1 MSFLVPIR
9 SSLPL
14 DGGGKYK
21 KGNLGRRNTADWLV
35 RFHQIVHHLFFSPSS
50 LVFLMAADSSP
61 PPFPPTNRKYTCA
74 LCNIQEAGWIHT
86 GAVYPTKRQIRRNQ
100 KEKPKKKNEENFLL
114 LKCERCRLFSL
125 FAFRIFYDLLRTT
138 PCRSKINDAKG
149 GKDSSTLEKKK
160 KKYRKNAKKDVGST
174 RFHGSSSYIT
184 PFLLLFYFKFRPSTY
199 FTSIENL
206 FFFLNVADNGTMT
219 TSSRPE

>member
-61 PPFPPTNRKYTCA
+61 PPPFPSTNRKYTCA

-100 KEKPKKKNEENFLL
+100 KEKPKKKRGELSAAKMRKMSPF
-114 LKCERCRLFSL
+114 FSFCFQNIL
-125 FAFRIFYDLLRTT
+125 
-138 PCRSKINDAKG
+138 
-149 GKDSSTLEKKK
+149 
-160 KKYRKNAKKDVGST
+160 
-174 RFHGSSSYIT
+174 
-184 PFLLLFYFKFRPSTY
+184 
-199 FTSIENL
+199 
-206 FFFLNVADNGTMT
+206 
-219 TSSRPE
+219 

>member
-1 MSFLVPIR
+1 MGEENIKRETLADVTRLIGSSVSIKSYTTSSFPRL
-9 SSLPL
+9 
-14 DGGGKYK
+14 
-21 KGNLGRRNTADWLV
+21 
-35 RFHQIVHHLFFSPSS
+35 PSS
-50 LVFLMAADSSP
+50 FWWLQTHLP
-61 PPFPPTNRKYTCA
+61 PPSPQQTGSILAHCVTSRRPDGYTQAQFIQPNDKSDGIRKKS
-74 LCNIQEAGWIHT
+74 Q
-86 GAVYPTKRQIRRNQ
+86 
-100 KEKPKKKNEENFLL
+100 KKNEENFLL

-138 PCRSKINDAKG
+138 PCRCKINDAKG

-199 FTSIENL
+199 FTSIENFIC
-206 FFFLNVADNGTMT
+206 FFFKRCRQWDDDD
-219 TSSRPE
+219 E

>member
-1 MSFLVPIR
+1 F
-9 SSLPL
+9 
-14 DGGGKYK
+14 DGCR
-21 KGNLGRRNTADWLV
+21 L
-35 RFHQIVHHLFFSPSS
+35 IP
-50 LVFLMAADSSP
+50 P

-100 KEKPKKKNEENFLL
+100 KEKPKKNEENFLL

-138 PCRSKINDAKG
+138 PCRCKINDAKG

-184 PFLLLFYFKFRPSTY
+184 PALLRTSHHFCFVLFQILTVDLFYLDRKL
-199 FTSIENL
+199 I
-206 FFFLNVADNGTMT
+206 FFFKRCRQWDDDD
-219 TSSRPE
+219 E

>member
-61 PPFPPTNRKYTCA
+61 PPLPPNK
-74 LCNIQEAGWIHT
+74 QE
-86 GAVYPTKRQIRRNQ
+86 VY
-100 KEKPKKKNEENFLL
+100 L
-114 LKCERCRLFSL
+114 
-125 FAFRIFYDLLRTT
+125 RI
-138 PCRSKINDAKG
+138 
-149 GKDSSTLEKKK
+149 
-160 KKYRKNAKKDVGST
+160 V
-174 RFHGSSSYIT
+174 
-184 PFLLLFYFKFRPSTY
+184 
-199 FTSIENL
+199 
-206 FFFLNVADNGTMT
+206 
-219 TSSRPE
+219 

>member
-61 PPFPPTNRKYTCA
+61 PPPSPQQTGSILAHCVTSRRPDGYTQAQFIQPNDKSDGIRKKS
-74 LCNIQEAGWIHT
+74 Q
-86 GAVYPTKRQIRRNQ
+86 
-100 KEKPKKKNEENFLL
+100 KKKT
-114 LKCERCRLFSL
+114 R
-125 FAFRIFYDLLRTT
+125 RTF
-138 PCRSKINDAKG
+138 CC
-149 GKDSSTLEKKK
+149 
-160 KKYRKNAKKDVGST
+160 
-174 RFHGSSSYIT
+174 
-184 PFLLLFYFKFRPSTY
+184 
-199 FTSIENL
+199 
-206 FFFLNVADNGTMT
+206 
-219 TSSRPE
+219 

>member
-1 MSFLVPIR
+1 MARPFPSNRTP
-9 SSLPL
+9 PL
-14 DGGGKYK
+14 LFPVFPRLFDGCR
-21 KGNLGRRNTADWLV
+21 L
-35 RFHQIVHHLFFSPSS
+35 I
-50 LVFLMAADSSP
+50 SP
-61 PPFPPTNRKYTCA
+61 PPSPQQTGSILAHCVTSRRPDGYTQAQFIQPNDKSDGIRKKS
-74 LCNIQEAGWIHT
+74 
-86 GAVYPTKRQIRRNQ
+86 P
-100 KEKPKKKNEENFLL
+100 KKNEENFLL

-199 FTSIENL
+199 FTSIEN
-206 FFFLNVADNGTMT
+206 FICFFLNVADNGTMT

>member
-1 MSFLVPIR
+1 MARPFPSNRTP
-9 SSLPL
+9 PL
-14 DGGGKYK
+14 LFPVFPRLFDGCR
-21 KGNLGRRNTADWLV
+21 L
-35 RFHQIVHHLFFSPSS
+35 I
-50 LVFLMAADSSP
+50 SP
-61 PPFPPTNRKYTCA
+61 PPSPPTNRKYTCA

-100 KEKPKKKNEENFLL
+100 KEKPKKNEENFLL

-199 FTSIENL
+199 FTSIEN
-206 FFFLNVADNGTMT
+206 FICFFLNVADNGTMT